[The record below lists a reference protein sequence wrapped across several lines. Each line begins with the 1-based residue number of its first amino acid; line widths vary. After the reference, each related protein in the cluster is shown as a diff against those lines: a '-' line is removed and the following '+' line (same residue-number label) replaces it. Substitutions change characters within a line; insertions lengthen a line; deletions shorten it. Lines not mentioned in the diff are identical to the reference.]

1 MRDQRSFNQQDSD
14 DQRGSQRQGGRGQK
28 QGGKKK
34 NFFFFQ
40 NVKPKPSGEGLHKCF
55 AMDGFVDPSIAC
67 LIKTKSSETLAVIN
81 KPRHIIYCLSYLS
94 NLSQAQKQGEKK
106 EKRYHMLEM
115 KSWMPLPLLWRRE
128 NRRLADLVNLVCV
141 GQCVCGVT
149 SVFWHLMRD
158 QQWEPGLCGW

>member
-34 NFFFFQ
+34 IFFFQ

-55 AMDGFVDPSIAC
+55 AMDGFVNPSIAC

-106 EKRYHMLEM
+106 RKKISHAWNEELDA
-115 KSWMPLPLLWRRE
+115 PPPPVAQRE
-128 NRRLADLVNLVCV
+128 PATCRL
-141 GQCVCGVT
+141 G
-149 SVFWHLMRD
+149 
-158 QQWEPGLCGW
+158 

>member
-94 NLSQAQKQGEKK
+94 NLSQAQKTRGKK
-106 EKRYHMLEM
+106 RKKISH
-115 KSWMPLPLLWRRE
+115 
-128 NRRLADLVNLVCV
+128 A
-141 GQCVCGVT
+141 
-149 SVFWHLMRD
+149 
-158 QQWEPGLCGW
+158 